1 MTKLS
6 HDKVWNKF
14 KDIKGIKQ
22 LLESALLLYSLL
34 IDADTPK
41 WLKSIAIAA
50 LLYLITPIDVIPDFI
65 PIEGLIDDLAVLTAA
80 ISSIKSH
87 IKPHHKT
94 QANDLF
100 NQL

>member
-1 MTKLS
+1 MAELP
-6 HDKVWNKF
+6 HDKVWTKF
-14 KDIKGIKQ
+14 KDIKGVKQ

-41 WLKSIAIAA
+41 WLKSIAVAA

-87 IKPHHKT
+87 IKPHHKI